1 MPAGYVAGEP
11 AARVVEL
18 EPVPHGDR
26 KKFPLPALE
35 KHQIIVG
42 QLKRF
47 GVRDRLRIQGADIV
61 LNPVCNLAKQ
71 ILFKVEVEYR
81 LYPAPPV
88 QRASPVKRY
97 CGSKRSKKATR

>member
-1 MPAGYVAGEP
+1 
-11 AARVVEL
+11 
-18 EPVPHGDR
+18 
-26 KKFPLPALE
+26 
-35 KHQIIVG
+35 
-42 QLKRF
+42 
-47 GVRDRLRIQGADIV
+47 
-61 LNPVCNLAKQ
+61 VCNLAKQ